1 MYIYCGEI
9 MDKVIKVLLIICTI
23 LFSISFLGG
32 MILEILRYV
41 PFSKDNTFN
50 LLWDIFFYSTY
61 VLAVPLVIG
70 IIYIIKKK
78 K

>member
-1 MYIYCGEI
+1 MN
-9 MDKVIKVLLIICTI
+9 KVIKVLLIICAI

-32 MILEILRYV
+32 MILEILRYM

-50 LLWDIFFYSTY
+50 TLWNIFFYSTY
-61 VLAVPLVIG
+61 VFAVPLVIG
-70 IIYIIKKK
+70 IIYIVKKK